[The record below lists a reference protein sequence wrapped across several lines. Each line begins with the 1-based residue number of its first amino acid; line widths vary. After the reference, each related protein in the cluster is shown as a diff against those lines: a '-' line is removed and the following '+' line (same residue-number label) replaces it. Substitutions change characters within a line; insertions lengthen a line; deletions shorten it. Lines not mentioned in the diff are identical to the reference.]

1 MNLRKNAAAKLTAVA
16 AALFTLLGT
25 FVLVH
30 RNPPASDAA
39 SQQPAVSTGATD
51 QTTPSTQQTSPGN
64 ANAATGGSSSG
75 SSSNAQSA
83 APSATKRTHT
93 RTHAS

>member
-1 MNLRKNAAAKLTAVA
+1 MNLRKNAAAKLTALA
-16 AALFTLLGT
+16 AALFTLAGG

-39 SQQPAVSTGATD
+39 PQPVASTAGPSPPAPASQQ
-51 QTTPSTQQTSPGN
+51 
-64 ANAATGGSSSG
+64 
-75 SSSNAQSA
+75 A
-83 APSATKRTHT
+83 APSSDAGDDSTSSAQQTAPPVTRMTHT